1 MPENKIGPGGA
12 TNTVTRGLA
21 PQEGAEM
28 KRNPYRAD
36 VESVVFEERDWC
48 LECQVAA
55 AERDHWQ
62 DRAYLLERRLEQA
75 QAKARRASANVC
87 SASACMRPASRR
99 SRVGLCDLHTAMA
112 HDDMELI
119 WREQML
125 SEPDV
130 VPEHVRRRMECA
142 AQPWVVYYIQV
153 GENIKIGRTTNLL
166 RRMQALC
173 AQPEQLLAVE
183 PGVVVDGVNREIER
197 HREFAEWRIPGTELF
212 TPNAALHRHI
222 QTAVAMFGD
231 PSQHVRS
238 S

>member
-1 MPENKIGPGGA
+1 
-12 TNTVTRGLA
+12 
-21 PQEGAEM
+21 
-28 KRNPYRAD
+28 
-36 VESVVFEERDWC
+36 
-48 LECQVAA
+48 
-55 AERDHWQ
+55 
-62 DRAYLLERRLEQA
+62 
-75 QAKARRASANVC
+75 
-87 SASACMRPASRR
+87 
-99 SRVGLCDLHTAMA
+99 
-112 HDDMELI
+112 
-119 WREQML
+119 
-125 SEPDV
+125 
-130 VPEHVRRRMECA
+130 MECA

-173 AQPEQLLAVE
+173 AQPEQVLAVE